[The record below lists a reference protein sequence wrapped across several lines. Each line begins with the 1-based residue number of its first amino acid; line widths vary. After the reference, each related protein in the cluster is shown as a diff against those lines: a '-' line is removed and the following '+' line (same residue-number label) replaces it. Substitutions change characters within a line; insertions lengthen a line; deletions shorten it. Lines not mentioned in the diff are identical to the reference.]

1 MAEKRVILV
10 TGATGASGSA
20 VIREFARNQ
29 VAARALVRKASK
41 AKDLEQL
48 PGVEI
53 VIGDML
59 QPDSALDG
67 VDRVLMIS
75 SSEPAMLET
84 QCRFVDAAKRAGVRH
99 VVKFSG
105 KESSIGFDPMRFRF
119 TRMHEEIEDYLE
131 ASGVAWTHLRPSQFM
146 QVYLR
151 ETLTIVAKRA
161 LFFPLENV
169 KLAPIDQEDIAK
181 IAFTVLRSDGHE
193 GRRYEM
199 TGPESLSMAEIAER
213 ISAAI
218 GEIVRYVNVT
228 PSERRQAMLA
238 VGLPTYI
245 VDALDEQAEERR
257 RCPESRVDLST
268 HTALGIRPTT
278 FSEFA
283 RTHAQLFVGKNG

>member
-1 MAEKRVILV
+1 MYSLRGGYFVWAKAVGRAKVKSTVIKISFFISDNLLFSPDGRLKR
-10 TGATGASGSA
+10 
-20 VIREFARNQ
+20 
-29 VAARALVRKASK
+29 
-41 AKDLEQL
+41 
-48 PGVEI
+48 
-53 VIGDML
+53 
-59 QPDSALDG
+59 DG
-67 VDRVLMIS
+67 V
-75 SSEPAMLET
+75 PA
-84 QCRFVDAAKRAGVRH
+84 
-99 VVKFSG
+99 
-105 KESSIGFDPMRFRF
+105 
-119 TRMHEEIEDYLE
+119 
-131 ASGVAWTHLRPSQFM
+131 
-146 QVYLR
+146 
-151 ETLTIVAKRA
+151 
-161 LFFPLENV
+161 
-169 KLAPIDQEDIAK
+169 
-181 IAFTVLRSDGHE
+181 VLRSDGHE

-238 VGLPTYI
+238 AGLPTYI

>member
-1 MAEKRVILV
+1 MAEKRIILV

-29 VAARALVRKASK
+29 VAVRALVRKASK

-151 ETLTIVAKRA
+151 ETRTIVAKRA

-238 VGLPTYI
+238 AGLLQPG
-245 VDALDEQAEERR
+245 
-257 RCPESRVDLST
+257 
-268 HTALGIRPTT
+268 TARQRLP
-278 FSEFA
+278 A
-283 RTHAQLFVGKNG
+283 